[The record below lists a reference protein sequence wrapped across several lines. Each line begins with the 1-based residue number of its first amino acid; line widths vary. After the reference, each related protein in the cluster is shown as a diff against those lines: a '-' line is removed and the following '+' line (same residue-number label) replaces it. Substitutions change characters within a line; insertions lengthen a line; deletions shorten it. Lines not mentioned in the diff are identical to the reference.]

1 MIGASVLDARL
12 QMLETR
18 SVFRSPPLHRL
29 AVALTLSSLPVM
41 APAALAQDM
50 APQTLTLQCTAK
62 AGEGVQLEG
71 GVLMTY
77 FSSGTAW
84 IVTMDIDNALA
95 SVDLR
100 TDKRGNQIAF
110 SEKYRVNINAEFYIL
125 LSTEVK
131 TGALSNGA
139 YNIHDIETT
148 INRRTGEYRRMLR
161 IQNLNS
167 NTGTYAYHSE
177 VGECAAKPAAAEP
190 APAAPVKF

>member
-1 MIGASVLDARL
+1 
-12 QMLETR
+12 MLEAR
-18 SVFRSPPLHRL
+18 SVFRSPLLRL
-29 AVALTLSSLPVM
+29 AG
-41 APAALAQDM
+41 ALALSGLPSSIAQAQDL
-50 APQTLTLQCTAK
+50 APQTQTLQCTAK

-77 FSSGTAW
+77 FSAGTAW
-84 IVTMDIDNALA
+84 TVTMDIDNAMA

-110 SEKYRVNINAEFYIL
+110 SEKYRININAEYYIL

-131 TGALSNGA
+131 TGALSNGV

-161 IQNLNS
+161 VQNLNS

-177 VGECAAKPAAAEP
+177 VGDCAVKPAAAEP